1 MSREV
6 VLAVVSDAVEP
17 FHTGG
22 KEARYA
28 ALLPRLGQHGVR
40 VDVHTMKWWTG
51 EAPVAGGMT
60 FHALSPRWDLYA
72 GSRRSVRQAAM
83 FAVCSL
89 RMVTRR
95 FDVLEADAIPFLQLF
110 PLKLVALVRRKR
122 FVVTWHEVWG
132 RDYWTSYLGRLGVVA
147 AWLERLAAS
156 LPDHIVAAS
165 TGTAERLQDLGV
177 APDRMTVV
185 PNGIDADEIASAPV
199 STTVGDVLCVG
210 RMLSHKNVHVLL
222 DAVAL
227 LHERGHHVTATIIG
241 TGPELERLVAQR
253 DALGLGDHVDILA
266 PLDQRADVLA
276 AMKGA
281 SVLAFPT
288 VREGFGMVAL
298 EALACGTPVVT
309 SDHPDNHARHLVV
322 AGVNG
327 YVCAPEAVPL
337 ADALA
342 TAIDRTDVLRDGALA
357 TSRDFSWDA
366 LAVTLSKVVLA

>member
-1 MSREV
+1 MARDL

-40 VDVHTMKWWTG
+40 VDVHTMKWWAD
-51 EAPVAGGMT
+51 APPAVDGLT
-60 FHALSPRWDLYA
+60 LHALSPRWDLYA
-72 GSRRSVRQAAM
+72 GSRRSVRQAVM
-83 FAVCSL
+83 FAVCSV

-132 RDYWTSYLGRLGVVA
+132 RDYWTSYLGPLGVVA
-147 AWLERLAAS
+147 AALERLAAS
-156 LPDHIVAAS
+156 LPDHVVAAS
-165 TGTAERLQDLGV
+165 TGTAERLQELGV
-177 APDRMTVV
+177 AADRMTVV
-185 PNGIDADEIASAPV
+185 PNGIDADEIAAAPV
-199 STTVGDVLCVG
+199 STSVGDIVCVG
-210 RMLSHKNVHVLL
+210 RLLSHKNVHVLL
-222 DAVAL
+222 DAVAA
-227 LHERGHHVTATIIG
+227 LHAQGRPVTATVVG
-241 TGPELERLVAQR
+241 TGPELERLTAQR
-253 DALGLGDHVDILA
+253 DALGLVDHVEILA
-266 PLDQRADVLA
+266 PFEQRADILA

-309 SDHPDNHARHLVV
+309 SDHPDNHARHLV
-322 AGVNG
+322 APGVNG
-327 YVCAPEAVPL
+327 YVCAPEATAL
-337 ADALA
+337 AEALA
-342 TAIDRTDVLRDGALA
+342 TAIDRTDELREGALA

-366 LAVTLSKVVLA
+366 LAATLSKVVLA